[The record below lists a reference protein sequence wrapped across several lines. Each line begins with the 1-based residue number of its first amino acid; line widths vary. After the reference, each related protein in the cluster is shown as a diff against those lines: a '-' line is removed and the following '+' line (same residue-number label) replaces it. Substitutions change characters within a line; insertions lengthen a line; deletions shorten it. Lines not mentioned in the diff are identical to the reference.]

1 LNQPKAASVPKI
13 EFETYRLEN
22 GLRVILH
29 EDRKLPVVHVNLWYH
44 VGSKNEEEGRTGFAH
59 LFEHMMF
66 EGSRNVKGSF
76 VSFMERAGANI
87 SQGGING
94 TTNFDRTNYFE
105 TVPAGSLP
113 LVLWAESDRMGYLLD
128 AVNQENFDN
137 QRDVV
142 KNERRQSMDNVP
154 YGTAVEVIFQNLFPK
169 GHPYSWHIIG
179 SMQDLE
185 KASLEDVHQFF
196 RRYYTPNNCVLTIAG
211 EFEEAEARKLVEEYF
226 GPLPPGPPLK
236 RQRKWEVT
244 LPTEPRIT
252 VYDRVP
258 QDRLYLAWPGVA
270 YFEKD
275 DAALDLLSTLLADGK
290 NSRLYKRLVYDE
302 QVASDVSA
310 FNYSLEVAGLVGIVA
325 TARPGVELSKLE
337 RMVDEEIARVAKEG
351 PTAEELER
359 MLAGQEFEFIS
370 GLERIGGFGGKADRL
385 AMYQTFLD
393 SPGMFQED
401 YERYQQ
407 VKAKDLKYVA
417 KKYLLGPRLAIS
429 YLPEV
434 SRPAERPEPDRSAA
448 PKLMPTPSFHV
459 PAVSLSTLGNG
470 LKLLVVERREVPKV
484 AAALLVKRGA
494 TAEPAERTG
503 LASMT
508 ADMLEEGTATRTSLQ
523 IEAELDRLG
532 SHLSA
537 GGSREWSV
545 VSLDCLKRHLPESLE
560 LMADVL
566 LHPSFPGEELERL
579 RKQRLDG
586 ILQERAS
593 PGAIAGKAL
602 RKALFGGSHP
612 YGWPVAGEESSVR
625 EMQREELEGFY
636 LRHYAPG
643 ESALIVVGDV
653 SLEEAESLAER
664 AVGSWSIDS
673 FGEAKVPPVAP
684 PSRTTYFVDRPGAAQ
699 SEVRLAMLAPPR
711 STPDHHVLEV
721 LNTVLGGG
729 FSGRLNLN
737 LREDKGYTYGAFS
750 SIRYGI
756 VQSVLLGSA
765 PVESSVTKEAILEML
780 REFEDLHRWRR
791 PVTQEELAHAKE
803 NLVRGFAQRFET
815 LSQIAG
821 EVAELEGYDR
831 DPAELREY
839 TERVESVTLESL
851 EEAARKHLDSTR
863 SILVVVGDK
872 TRVGEGLLS
881 LELGPVVRLDEDG
894 DPM

>member
-1 LNQPKAASVPKI
+1 LNQPKAESLPKI
-13 EFETYRLEN
+13 DFETYRLEN

-29 EDRKLPVVHVNLWYH
+29 RDVKLPVVHVNLWYH
-44 VGSKNEEEGRTGFAH
+44 VGSKNEEEGKTGFAH

-137 QRDVV
+137 QREVV

-179 SMQDLE
+179 SMRDLE
-185 KASLEDVHQFF
+185 NASLKDVHQFF

-211 EFEEAEARKLVEEYF
+211 EFETDEAKRLVEEYF
-226 GPLPPGPPLK
+226 GSLPPGPPLK
-236 RQRKWEVT
+236 RQRKWEIT
-244 LPTEPRIT
+244 LATEPRI
-252 VYDRVP
+252 VVFDRVP

-275 DAALDLLSTLLADGK
+275 DAALDLLTTLLADGK

-310 FNYSLEVAGLVGIVA
+310 FNYSLEVAGLVGVVA

-337 RMVDEEIARVAKEG
+337 RMIDEEISKVAKEG

-359 MLAGQEFEFIS
+359 LLAGQEFDFIS

-385 AMYQTFLD
+385 AMYQTFLG
-393 SPGMFQED
+393 SPDRFQED
-401 YERYQQ
+401 YERYQRI
-407 VKAKDLKYVA
+407 KAKDVKYVA
-417 KKYLLGPRLAIS
+417 KKYLLEPRLAIE
-429 YLPEV
+429 YLPEASQAV
-434 SRPAERPEPDRSAA
+434 DKREPDRSTS
-448 PKLMPTPSFHV
+448 PGLKPTPSFHLPQV
-459 PAVSLSTLGNG
+459 AASILANG

-484 AAALLVKRGA
+484 AASLLLKRGA
-494 TAEPAERTG
+494 SAEPAGRSG

-508 ADMLEEGTATRTSLQ
+508 ADMLEEGTTTRTSLQ

-537 GGSREWSV
+537 GGSREWSA
-545 VSLDCLKRHLPESLE
+545 VSLDCLKRHLPESFDL
-560 LMADVL
+560 LADVM
-566 LHPSFPGEELERL
+566 LHPSFPSEELERL

-586 ILQERAS
+586 ILQERMS
-593 PGAIAGKAL
+593 PGAIAGKAV
-602 RKALFGGSHP
+602 RKALFGRTHP

-625 EMQREELEGFY
+625 EMKRAELEQFY
-636 LRHYAPG
+636 LKHYAPS
-643 ESALIVVGDV
+643 ESALIVVGDI
-653 SLEEAESLAER
+653 SLDEAER
-664 AVGSWSIDS
+664 AAERVVGGWTVDS
-673 FGEAKVPPVAP
+673 FGEVKVEPVPP
-684 PSRTTYFVDRPGAAQ
+684 PSRKTYFADRPGAAQ
-699 SEVRLAMLAPPR
+699 SEVRLAMLGPPR
-711 STPDHHVLEV
+711 ETPDYHVLEV
-721 LNTVLGGG
+721 LNTLLGGG

-750 SIRYGI
+750 SIRYGN
-756 VQSVLLGSA
+756 VQSVLLSSA

-780 REFEDLHRWRR
+780 KEVEDLHGWRR
-791 PVTQEELAHAKE
+791 PVTAEELAHAKE

-821 EVAELEGYDR
+821 EIAELEGFGR
-831 DPAELREY
+831 KPEELRDY
-839 TERVESVTLESL
+839 TDAVESVTLGNL
-851 EEAARKHLDSTR
+851 EEASSKYLDSAR
-863 SILVVVGDK
+863 SILVVVGDRAK
-872 TRVGEGLLS
+872 IAEELLA
-881 LELGPVVRLDEDG
+881 LDFGPLVRLDADG

>member
-1 LNQPKAASVPKI
+1 LPRI
-13 EFETYRLEN
+13 EFETYLLKN

-29 EDRKLPVVHVNLWYH
+29 HDRKLPVVHVNLWYH
-44 VGSKNEEEGRTGFAH
+44 VGSKNEEEGKTGFAH

-66 EGSRNVKGSF
+66 EGSKNVKGSF

-128 AVNQENFDN
+128 AVNQENLDN
-137 QRDVV
+137 QREVV

-179 SMQDLE
+179 SMRDLE
-185 KASLEDVHQFF
+185 NATLGDVHQFF
-196 RRYYTPNNCVLTIAG
+196 RTYYTPNNCVLAIAG
-211 EFEEAEARKLVEEYF
+211 EFDDAEARKLVEEHF
-226 GPLPPGPPLK
+226 GSLPPGPPLK
-236 RQRKWEVT
+236 RQKKWEVS
-244 LPTEPRIT
+244 LPTEPRIE

-258 QDRLYLAWPGVA
+258 QERLYLAWPGVA

-275 DAALDLLSTLLADGK
+275 DAALDLLTTLLAEGK
-290 NSRLYKRLVYDE
+290 NSRLYRRLVYDE

-310 FNYSLEVAGLVGIVA
+310 FNYSLEIAGLVGVVA
-325 TARPGVELSKLE
+325 TARPGVELSRLE
-337 RMVDEEIARVAKEG
+337 RMIDEEISRVAKEG
-351 PTAEELER
+351 PTKEELER
-359 MLAGQEFEFIS
+359 LLAGQEYEFIS

-385 AMYQTFLD
+385 AMYQTFLGAPD
-393 SPGMFQED
+393 RFQED
-401 YERYQQ
+401 YDRYQRIK
-407 VKAKDLKYVA
+407 VKDLKFVA
-417 KKYLLGPRLAIS
+417 KKYLLAPRLAIS
-429 YLPEV
+429 YLPEASQPV
-434 SRPAERPEPDRSAA
+434 DRVEPDRSHS
-448 PKLMPTPSFHV
+448 PGLQPTPSFHLPPV
-459 PAVSLSTLGNG
+459 ATSTLANG
-470 LKLLVVERREVPKV
+470 LKLLVVERREIPKV

-494 TAEPAERTG
+494 SAEPPERCG

-545 VSLDCLKRHLPESLE
+545 VALDCLKKHLPESFD
-560 LMADVL
+560 LMADVV
-566 LHPSFPGEELERL
+566 LHPSFPSEELERL
-579 RKQRLDG
+579 RKQRLDS
-586 ILQERAS
+586 ILQERVNGA
-593 PGAIAGKAL
+593 AIAGKAV
-602 RKALFGGSHP
+602 RKALFGRTHP
-612 YGWPVAGEESSVR
+612 YGWPVGGEESSIR
-625 EMQREELEGFY
+625 ELQQPELERFY
-636 LRHYAPG
+636 LRHYAPQ

-653 SLEEAESLAER
+653 SLEEVEGAADR
-664 AVGSWSIDS
+664 VVGGWTVDS
-673 FGEAKVPPVAP
+673 FGDVKVDPVAP
-684 PSRTTYFVDRPGAAQ
+684 PSRKTYFVDRPGAAQ
-699 SEVRLAMLAPPR
+699 SELRVAMLAPPR
-711 STPDHHVLEV
+711 ATSDYHVLEV

-737 LREDKGYTYGAFS
+737 LREDKGYTYGAFT

-756 VQSVLLGSA
+756 VQSVLLSSA

-780 REFEDLHRWRR
+780 REIEDLQRWRR
-791 PVTQEELAHAKE
+791 PVTAEELAHAKE

-821 EVAELEGYDR
+821 ELAELEGYGR
-831 DPAELREY
+831 DPDELREY
-839 TERVESVTLESL
+839 TEGVESVTLGAL
-851 EEAARKHLDSTR
+851 EQAARKYIASEN

-872 TRVGEGLLS
+872 AKVAEDLLS
-881 LELGPVVRLDEDG
+881 LDFGPVARLDADG
-894 DPM
+894 NPM